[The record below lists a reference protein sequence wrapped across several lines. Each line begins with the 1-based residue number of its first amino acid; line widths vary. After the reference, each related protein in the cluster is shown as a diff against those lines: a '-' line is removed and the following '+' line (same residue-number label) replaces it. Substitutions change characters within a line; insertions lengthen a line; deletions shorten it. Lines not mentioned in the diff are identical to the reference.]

1 MKSNQLQPTPFAI
14 VRNVLVGYSK
24 HNHRPSV
31 VHVEI
36 DPFGHLAARDG
47 EEQGRKRGEG
57 GLLAPQHVAHNHMA
71 HSAQRTAHSAQCTVH
86 HTPHTVHRIQYT
98 VYSTQHTAHRT
109 PHTPHTAH
117 TAHSTQGRLS
127 SPHLATCD
135 GEEHCAPPAV
145 ARALEVAEG
154 DRCFD
159 DVGCL
164 DEEELSFENGGAVV
178 QSQCE
183 RETCTLNID

>member
-109 PHTPHTAH
+109 PHTAHRTPHTPHTAH
-117 TAHSTQGRLS
+117 RVGSPLLTLPRATEKNTAPRPLSHARLKLPRATDVSTMSVVSMKRSFRLR
-127 SPHLATCD
+127 T
-135 GEEHCAPPAV
+135 V
-145 ARALEVAEG
+145 
-154 DRCFD
+154 
-159 DVGCL
+159 
-164 DEEELSFENGGAVV
+164 
-178 QSQCE
+178 E
-183 RETCTLNID
+183 RWYKVSVSAKLVH